1 MYYKMRQR
9 RLQNEKRREWP
20 DNWQLFDNHVKIP
33 IVLPPPLTSGTMVA
47 TFPDNYPFKGP
58 SFSFNDQEWS
68 MIYRTGSL
76 FHEDMALISGKECLC
91 CHSFMCPDNWHCV
104 SRITQVVQEFM
115 DITTYKVRVVERF
128 LCKRLQEYYLHGVPI
143 HEYL

>member
-1 MYYKMRQR
+1 MRQR
-9 RLQNEKRREWP
+9 RLQNEKHREWP
-20 DNWQLFDNHVKIP
+20 DNWQLSENHLEIP
-33 IVLPPPLTSGTMVA
+33 IVFPSPLTSGTMVV
-47 TFPDNYPFKGP
+47 TFPDDYPFKGP

-115 DITTYKVRVVERF
+115 DITAYKVRVVERF

>member
-1 MYYKMRQR
+1 MRRR
-9 RLQNEKRREWP
+9 RLQNEKSKQWP
-20 DNWQLFDNHVKIP
+20 DDWQLFDNHVKIP
-33 IVLPPPLTSGTMVA
+33 IVLPPPLTSGTMVV
-47 TFPDNYPFKGP
+47 TFPANYPFKGP
-58 SFSFNDQEWS
+58 SFSFNDHAS
-68 MIYRTGSL
+68 DIIYRTSPI
-76 FHEDMALISGKECLC
+76 FHKDMTHISNKACLC
-91 CHSFMCPDNWHCV
+91 CDTLICPNNWYCT

>member
-1 MYYKMRQR
+1 MRQR

-20 DNWQLFDNHVKIP
+20 DNWQLCENHLEIP
-33 IVLPPPLTSGTMVA
+33 IAFPSPLTSGIMVV

-115 DITTYKVRVVERF
+115 DITAYKVRVVERF